1 MTTRF
6 VHALFAAGVE
16 NPALITRWREQPALL
31 RDYGIEPGT
40 VDLDA
45 LWKFAGLTAKIRHRG
60 LREQLPATFRLLSVT
75 GLEVEVFA
83 AHASARAERDLPLAT
98 TNEVRAR
105 DLIAFL
111 DGWLDRRDPMHAL
124 VWDLIRHERALIE
137 LGRRAPA
144 VGSSPNLRSPVRGAG
159 PVATAAA
166 VPRIQGDILLHQMT
180 SDPRRLTAALQ
191 ERFPELGALPRGP
204 GFHCYWRAE
213 GSPQIAILQLDQLGY
228 RTLALVDGA
237 RSAAGVYAGLGG
249 TGRPNPTFLRK
260 LDELETVGVIAFAT

>member
-40 VDLDA
+40 IDLEA

-60 LREQLPATFRLLSVT
+60 LREQLPATFRLLSIT
-75 GLEVEVFA
+75 GLEVDVFA
-83 AHASARAERDLPLAT
+83 AHASARAERDAPLAT

-111 DGWLDRRDPMHAL
+111 DGWLDRSDPMHAL
-124 VWDLIRHERALIE
+124 LWDLIRHERALVE

-144 VGSSPNLRSPVRGAG
+144 VGSSPHLRSPVRGTALA
-159 PVATAAA
+159 ATAAA
-166 VPRIQGDILLHQMT
+166 IPRVQGDIVLHQMT
-180 SDPRRLTAALQ
+180 SDPQTLTAALQ
-191 ERFPELGALPRGP
+191 DRFPELGALPRGP

-213 GSPQIAILQLDQLGY
+213 DTPQIAILQLDQLGY
-228 RTLALVDGA
+228 RMLALVDGT
-237 RSAAGVYAGLGG
+237 RSAAGVYVGLGG

-260 LDELETVGVIAFAT
+260 LDELETLGVISLVT